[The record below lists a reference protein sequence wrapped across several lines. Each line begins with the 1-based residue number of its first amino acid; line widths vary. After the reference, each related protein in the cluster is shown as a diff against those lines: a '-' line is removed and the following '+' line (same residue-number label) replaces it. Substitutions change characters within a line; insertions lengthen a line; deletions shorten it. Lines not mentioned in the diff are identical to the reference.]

1 MSAMMLAVRTSGDP
15 ASLAP
20 AIRAA
25 IWSVD
30 PNAPISEVRPM
41 LDLVSAS
48 VSQSRAVTWLLVLF
62 AAVGLTSSVI
72 GVSTVASYAVRRRR
86 REIGIRLAL
95 GATPPAVVQL
105 VTAEQVRPAIVGL
118 SIGLA
123 GALLLARVMESL
135 VYGVSARDA
144 ATYGVFAGAVLMA
157 VTVASYACAR
167 RAASIDPAVA
177 LREE

>member
-1 MSAMMLAVRTSGDP
+1 
-15 ASLAP
+15 
-20 AIRAA
+20 
-25 IWSVD
+25 
-30 PNAPISEVRPM
+30 M

-48 VSQSRAVTWLLVLF
+48 VSQSRAVAWLLILF
-62 AAVGLTSSVI
+62 AAVGLTLSVI
-72 GVSTVASYAVRRRR
+72 GMSAVATYAVRRRR
-86 REIGIRLAL
+86 REIGVRLAL
-95 GATPPAVVQL
+95 GATPREVVRL

-123 GALLLARVMESL
+123 GALLLARTMESL

-144 ATYGVFAGAVLMA
+144 ATYVVFAGAVLVA

-167 RAASIDPAVA
+167 RAASVDPAVV